1 MSSKNR
7 ITSQQLVELIIGR
20 ELTTS
25 EIMALLREK
34 YPHHTTSRSVISQR
48 LQSMLG
54 SPFVE
59 IEQSG
64 RKNLTKWHLK
74 KSPIAISARAKK
86 TFACTTVSN
95 PRRINHRGISNRR
108 SSEHASCTRC
118 LTMRWPVYG
127 GTSDG

>member
-7 ITSQQLVELIIGR
+7 ITSQQLAELIIGK

-34 YPHHTTSRSVISQR
+34 YPNHTTSRSVISQR

-74 KSPIAISARAKK
+74 KVSDRYLSQSEKNLRLHDGEQSSSDKSSWYFKPEEQRACQLHKM
-86 TFACTTVSN
+86 FDQALAGV
-95 PRRINHRGISNRR
+95 RGN
-108 SSEHASCTRC
+108 
-118 LTMRWPVYG
+118 V
-127 GTSDG
+127 